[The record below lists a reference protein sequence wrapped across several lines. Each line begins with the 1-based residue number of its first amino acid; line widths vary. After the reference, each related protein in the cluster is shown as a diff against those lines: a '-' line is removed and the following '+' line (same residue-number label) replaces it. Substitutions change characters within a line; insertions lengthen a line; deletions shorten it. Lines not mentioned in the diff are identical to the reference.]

1 MSDTEK
7 KTAAAEET
15 AKASPAKN
23 ANDIKD
29 VKEENTEK
37 KTEKKPEKLDDKG
50 LTAKG
55 KENEAIEA
63 AMEAEDE
70 DDAGDL
76 ILEDARVSIDM
87 TPENAV
93 FRRSPSGLVSLTL
106 TQADGKVE
114 EFERVVAIRCFPVTN
129 PDEFVSIREPDSKKK
144 GRGKEIGM
152 IRRMSDMPKETQDL
166 LNEELER
173 RYFTPE
179 ILKISSMKEKFG
191 YSYWDVETTA
201 GKVTFVLNNPF
212 HNIRV
217 LEDESVFINDIDGNC
232 FKIPDIT
239 KLDAQSVRKI
249 EIYL

>member
-1 MSDTEK
+1 MAENEK
-7 KTAAAEET
+7 KTTGQTEDGAEMR
-15 AKASPAKN
+15 ADAAKN
-23 ANDIKD
+23 
-29 VKEENTEK
+29 EK

-63 AMEAEDE
+63 AMEAEE
-70 DDAGDL
+70 DDDGDL
-76 ILEDARVSIDM
+76 ILEDTRVSIDL
-87 TPENAV
+87 TPENTV
-93 FRRSPSGLVSLTL
+93 FRRSPSGLISLTL
-106 TQADGKVE
+106 TNPDGKVE
-114 EFERVVAIRCFPVTN
+114 EFERVVAVRCFPVTN

-152 IRRMSDMPKETQDL
+152 IRRMSDMPKETQTL
-166 LNEELER
+166 LNEELDR

-179 ILKISSMKEKFG
+179 IKKITAMKEKFG

-232 FKIPDIT
+232 FKIPDIN
-239 KLDAQSVRKI
+239 KLDAQSLRRI

>member
-1 MSDTEK
+1 MSENEKKTTAPAENTDTEK
-7 KTAAAEET
+7 TGKAET
-15 AKASPAKN
+15 
-23 ANDIKD
+23 
-29 VKEENTEK
+29 KEN

-63 AMEAEDE
+63 AMEKEAEEE
-70 DDAGDL
+70 DDGDL
-76 ILEDARVSIDM
+76 ILEDNRVSIDM
-87 TPENAV
+87 TPENSV
-93 FRRSPSGLVSLTL
+93 FKRSPSGLVSLTL
-106 TQADGKVE
+106 KNPDGKVE
-114 EFERVVAIRCFPVTN
+114 EFERVVAVRCFPVTN

-152 IRRMSDMPKETQDL
+152 IRYMSSMPKETQEL
-166 LNEELER
+166 LNEELSR

-179 ILKISSMKEKFG
+179 IIKITSMKEKFG

-232 FKIPDIT
+232 FKIPDIN